1 MLISKKTFPP
11 LFVPCFST
19 MSSHFQRYRDSG
31 QLLKASRADGQPSER
46 ESDRA
51 GEGELH
57 DRTFVCVMCSGNET
71 AAQRGTA
78 KVLRVLRSLGKV
90 YQVQKMAIRLMH
102 KSCKTSQ
109 LPKSPAILQ
118 NKRNSKAR
126 WNREGTFVVI
136 HQVCGFIAV
145 SKSRE
150 SS

>member
-1 MLISKKTFPP
+1 MDSLVLLTIKHSTSDQVLISKKTFPP

-31 QLLKASRADGQPSER
+31 QLLKASRSDADGQPSERER

-90 YQVQKMAIRLMH
+90 YQVQKMAIDAQEL
-102 KSCKTSQ
+102 
-109 LPKSPAILQ
+109 
-118 NKRNSKAR
+118 
-126 WNREGTFVVI
+126 
-136 HQVCGFIAV
+136 
-145 SKSRE
+145 
-150 SS
+150 

>member
-1 MLISKKTFPP
+1 
-11 LFVPCFST
+11 

-102 KSCKTSQ
+102 KSCETSQ
-109 LPKSPAILQ
+109 FAKSPAILQ

-126 WNREGTFVVI
+126 WNRERTFVFI